1 MVFPSG
7 HAAFHLCENIFSGIN
22 HQEIFHVGVVAY
34 SMNSERQLNTK
45 ALKMLITAQITYV
58 DQCFIHSF
66 SVQYQPLQC
75 LSIFSRS
82 AL

>member
-7 HAAFHLCENIFSGIN
+7 HAAFCLYENIFSGIN
-22 HQEIFHVGVVAY
+22 HQEIFHVGVVPY
-34 SMNSERQLNTK
+34 SINSERQLDTK
-45 ALKMLITAQITYV
+45 ALKMLITAEITYV
-58 DQCFIHSF
+58 NQCFIHSF

-75 LSIFSRS
+75 LSIFGKS

>member
-45 ALKMLITAQITYV
+45 AL
-58 DQCFIHSF
+58 
-66 SVQYQPLQC
+66 
-75 LSIFSRS
+75 
-82 AL
+82 